1 QSLLPLDMTELPG
14 LDDLHAPREIIQE
27 AEELAAA
34 FFKAE
39 HTFFLVGGSTVGNLA
54 MLLATC
60 SPGDDVIVQR
70 NCHKSIMNGLELTGA
85 HPIFIAPE
93 YDSEEGR
100 YLAPSIN
107 TLREAV
113 KKYPSAK
120 AVVLTYPDYFGKTF
134 PIKEMIDL
142 AHAYHIPVLV
152 DEAHGVHFSVPEQTI
167 PPSSLALGADVV
179 VQSAHKMAPAMTMA
193 SFLHIRSTLVQTD
206 QVGHYLQMLQ
216 SSSP

>member
-1 QSLLPLDMTELPG
+1 MYVPQLNIFKPEQGRQMPYPVVINIRSQPNMKLPNTPILQKIIAFQEQHPVSFHVPGHKNGEILPEEAKPFFQSLLPLDMTELPG

-39 HTFFLVGGSTVGNLA
+39 HTFFLIGGSTVGNLA

-93 YDSEEGR
+93 
-100 YLAPSIN
+100 
-107 TLREAV
+107 
-113 KKYPSAK
+113 
-120 AVVLTYPDYFGKTF
+120 
-134 PIKEMIDL
+134 
-142 AHAYHIPVLV
+142 
-152 DEAHGVHFSVPEQTI
+152 
-167 PPSSLALGADVV
+167 
-179 VQSAHKMAPAMTMA
+179 
-193 SFLHIRSTLVQTD
+193 
-206 QVGHYLQMLQ
+206 
-216 SSSP
+216 